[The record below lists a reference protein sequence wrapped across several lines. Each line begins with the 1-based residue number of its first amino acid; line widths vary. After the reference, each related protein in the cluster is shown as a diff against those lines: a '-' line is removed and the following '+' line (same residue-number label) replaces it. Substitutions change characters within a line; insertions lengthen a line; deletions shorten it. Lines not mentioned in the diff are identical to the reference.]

1 MPWTASTTRSSRV
14 AERPA
19 IARVGRRWLLALGL
33 GLAAGST
40 QAAFV
45 VESAETRVL
54 DDVVML
60 DAKVD
65 FDFSPDA
72 IEAMTNAVP
81 LTVAVEVQVRRVGTF
96 FSRQVAEVRLRYRV
110 ETHPLSERYIVTQL
124 NSGNAQTYRSYAA
137 MRAALGNVSDVP
149 LIDRHLLAPGAKYR
163 LRLRA
168 ALEVEALPSPL
179 RPLAYVSGPWQLTS
193 DWTESPLV
201 P

>member
-1 MPWTASTTRSSRV
+1 MPERRS
-14 AERPA
+14 
-19 IARVGRRWLLALGL
+19 IARRWVMALAFA
-33 GLAAGST
+33 LASVST

-45 VESAETRVL
+45 VESAQTRVSE
-54 DDVVML
+54 DVVML

-65 FDFSPDA
+65 FNFSAAA

-81 LTVAVEVQVRRVGTF
+81 LTVAVEVQVRRAGTF
-96 FSRQVAEVRLRYRV
+96 FSRQVAEVRLLYRV

-137 MRAALGNVSDVP
+137 MRAALGNISDVP
-149 LIDRHLLAPGAKYR
+149 LIDRHLLAPGATYS

-168 ALEVEALPSPL
+168 ALDVEALPSPL

-193 DWTESPLV
+193 EWAERPLEQ
-201 P
+201 